1 MAVTYKMH
9 PEAGIFELTVTG
21 KIADAD
27 FDALTGPLDAFVK
40 THGKI
45 KLLEIIKDFQ
55 GFDPMLMWRGAKY
68 DLHIL
73 PKITHCAVVSDMGWI
88 SPLAKAAG
96 AFVSTRLRTFD
107 LSEEEAAREWLDG
120 AE

>member
-1 MAVTYKMH
+1 MTATYKTH
-9 PEAGIFELTVTG
+9 PEAGIFELTVSG
-21 KIADAD
+21 KITGED

-45 KLLEIIKDFQ
+45 KLLEIVKDFK

-68 DLHIL
+68 DISIL
-73 PKITHCAVVSDMGWI
+73 PHITHCAVVSDMGWI
-88 SPLAKAAG
+88 SPLTKAAG
-96 AFVSTRLRTFD
+96 TFMSTKLRTFD
-107 LSEEEAAREWLDG
+107 MAGEEDARAWLDG